1 MWSPRNGTPTL
12 SRYQTWSL
20 YQTLKAVWWK
30 PSKTIEWSD
39 DTAFWIVWLHSW
51 VLWGEKKCQVGGR
64 LLLQQFTHAIPL
76 HTNLKASLKKKRHN
90 FLILNALSAVYQ
102 SVNELLI
109 CHYNFSILIPTPFLT
124 HSSPKPC
131 YRTHN
136 HYRIY
141 NQKIYDLHQ
150 ACRFC
155 DHQDCQIC
163 AHVGMLQWPKM
174 SNCYCE

>member
-1 MWSPRNGTPTL
+1 M
-12 SRYQTWSL
+12 
-20 YQTLKAVWWK
+20 
-30 PSKTIEWSD
+30 
-39 DTAFWIVWLHSW
+39 
-51 VLWGEKKCQVGGR
+51 
-64 LLLQQFTHAIPL
+64 LLQQFTHAIPL

-174 SNCYCE
+174 SNCYCELWLCPSGKSKMFSEDISFQGNLHAPKQARLSNIFRRFLPHHDAVDALGDVVGDARN